1 MAKKGAKGLQYVG
14 DEDARLSPG
23 IPRHDLTPEEVE
35 KYGRDWLLSLSYN
48 GEPLF
53 AEEAARVTKRVD
65 PERLTKELEEE
76 S

>member
-1 MAKKGAKGLQYVG
+1 MAKKASKGLAYVG
-14 DEDARLSPG
+14 GDKARLSPD

-35 KYGRDWLLSLSYN
+35 KYGRKWLLSLSYN

-53 AEEAARVTKRVD
+53 AEEAAKPKAKSEV
-65 PERLTKELEEE
+65 EE